1 VPAGARG
8 RGHIPRHR
16 PPRAFNPLSFR
27 GGGEASAPLLSH
39 RRVSSDR
46 VCAKLQRRSSRQ
58 PRYSVIVAL
67 RSPIELARSI
77 CRLRHDAF
85 IAAVHSC
92 VVIRDCV
99 FGTYRLMTIDRSKAL
114 VETWLDSCNNATGLI
129 RDSASSIATETAVS
143 RQDIRQLRRNVTLAL
158 S

>member
-46 VCAKLQRRSSRQ
+46 VRARLQRRQ
-58 PRYSVIVAL
+58 PRYRVSRI
-67 RSPIELARSI
+67 SFPIERALARDLCLLFI
-77 CRLRHDAF
+77 TLLRNSGLRF
-85 IAAVHSC
+85 
-92 VVIRDCV
+92 
-99 FGTYRLMTIDRSKAL
+99 RS
-114 VETWLDSCNNATGLI
+114 DDN
-129 RDSASSIATETAVS
+129 R
-143 RQDIRQLRRNVTLAL
+143 
-158 S
+158 